1 MSDAAGALL
10 TDLRGGVLHV
20 VFNRP
25 EKKNA
30 LTLAMYEAANAAFA
44 RAASDAAV
52 RAVLIAGEGGSFTAG
67 NDLQDFLS
75 SPPRGEEAPVLQF
88 LRHLATLDKP
98 LIAAAQGFAVGVG
111 TTLLMHCDLV
121 YAADDAQ
128 FVLPFVHLGLCP
140 EAASSLLLPQIAG
153 YQRAAEKLLLGE
165 PFGAAEALQ
174 MGLVNRVLPVDE
186 LRGFAVMQAEKF
198 ARLPASSVRATKRLL
213 KGLGDQG
220 PQAVLA
226 RMRAEEQLF
235 QALLGAPAAREAM
248 TAFLQKRK
256 PDFSAIE

>member
-1 MSDAAGALL
+1 MSQVFVE
-10 TDLRGGVLHV
+10 LRSGVLHI

-30 LTLAMYEAANAAFA
+30 LTLAMYEAANAAFE
-44 RAASDAAV
+44 RAASDAEV
-52 RAVLIAGEGGSFTAG
+52 KAVLIAGEGGSFTAG
-67 NDLQDFLS
+67 NDLQDFVAN
-75 SPPRGEEAPVLQF
+75 PPQGEEAPVLQF
-88 LRHLATLDKP
+88 LRHLASLDKP
-98 LIAAAQGFAVGVG
+98 LVAAAQGFAVGVG

-128 FVLPFVHLGLCP
+128 FVLPFVQLGLCP

-165 PFGAAEALQ
+165 PFDAAEALA
-174 MGLVNRVLPVDE
+174 MGLVNRVLPAE
-186 LRGFAVMQAEKF
+186 ALREFAVSQAEKF
-198 ARLPASSVRATKRLL
+198 TRLPGPSVRATKRLL

-226 RMRAEEQLF
+226 RMRSEEALF

-248 TAFLQKRK
+248 MAFLQKRK
-256 PDFSAIE
+256 PDFSGIA

>member
-1 MSDAAGALL
+1 MSQVFVE
-10 TDLRGGVLHV
+10 LRSGVLHI

-30 LTLAMYEAANAAFA
+30 LTLAMYEAANAAFE
-44 RAASDAAV
+44 RAASDAEV
-52 RAVLIAGEGGSFTAG
+52 KAVLIAGEGGSFTAG
-67 NDLQDFLS
+67 NDLQDFVAN
-75 SPPRGEEAPVLQF
+75 PPQGEEAPVLQF
-88 LRHLATLDKP
+88 LRHLASLDKP
-98 LIAAAQGFAVGVG
+98 LVAAAQGFAVGVG

-128 FVLPFVHLGLCP
+128 FVLPFVQLGLCP

-165 PFGAAEALQ
+165 PFDAAEAQ
-174 MGLVNRVLPVDE
+174 AMGLVNRVLPAE
-186 LRGFAVMQAEKF
+186 ALREFAVLQAEKF
-198 ARLPASSVRATKRLL
+198 ARLPGPSVRATKRLL

-226 RMRAEEQLF
+226 RMRSEEALF

-248 TAFLQKRK
+248 MAFLQKRK
-256 PDFSAIE
+256 PDFSAIG

>member
-1 MSDAAGALL
+1 MSQVQVELSN
-10 TDLRGGVLHV
+10 GVLHI
-20 VFNRP
+20 VFDRP

-30 LTLAMYEAANAAFA
+30 LTLAMYEAANAAFE
-44 RAASDAAV
+44 RAAQDAQV
-52 RAVLIAGEGGSFTAG
+52 RAVLIAGEGDSFTAG

-75 SPPRGEEAPVLQF
+75 HPPQGEDAPVLRF

-98 LIAAAQGFAVGVG
+98 LVAAAQGFAVGVG
-111 TTLLMHCDLV
+111 TTLLLHCDLV
-121 YAADDAQ
+121 YAADDAR
-128 FVLPFVHLGLCP
+128 FVLPFVQLGLCP

-165 PFGAAEALQ
+165 PFDAAEALA
-174 MGLVNRVLPVDE
+174 MGLVNRVLPAGE
-186 LRGFAVMQAEKF
+186 LRAFAVAQAEKF
-198 ARLPASSVRATKRLL
+198 SRLPGPSVRATKRLL

-226 RMRAEEQLF
+226 RMRAEEALF

-256 PDFSAIE
+256 PDFSAMH